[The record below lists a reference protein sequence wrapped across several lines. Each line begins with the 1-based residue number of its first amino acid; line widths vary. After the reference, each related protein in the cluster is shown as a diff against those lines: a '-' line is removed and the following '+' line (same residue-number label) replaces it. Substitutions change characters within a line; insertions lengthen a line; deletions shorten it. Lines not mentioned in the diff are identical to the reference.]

1 MKMESESDALDA
13 VKNGMALKCVPEAL
27 RTPELCAAAVRRCGL
42 ALQWVPET
50 LKTPGLCA
58 EAVAGSGWA
67 VKFVP
72 LKLLTKDLC
81 LVAARDAGARV
92 FELMSRRL
100 VTRTVC
106 DAVAT
111 ADGTDPEAVWQDVCE
126 WREAMP
132 MQE

>member
-13 VKNGMALKCVPEAL
+13 VKDGMALKCVPEAL
-27 RTPELCAAAVRRCGL
+27 RTPELCAVAVRRCGL

-72 LKLLTKDLC
+72 LKLLTKEMC
-81 LVAARDAGARV
+81 LAAARDAGAEALNV
-92 FELMSRRL
+92 MPMTA
-100 VTRTVC
+100 V
-106 DAVAT
+106 DAVRDRRWARQGG
-111 ADGTDPEAVWQDVCE
+111 DHDHD
-126 WREAMP
+126 
-132 MQE
+132 

>member
-13 VKNGMALKCVPEAL
+13 VKDGMALKCVPVAL
-27 RTPELCAAAVRRCGL
+27 RTPELCAVAVRRCGL

-72 LKLLTKDLC
+72 LKLLTKEMC
-81 LVAARDAGARV
+81 LAAARDAGAEAFNV
-92 FELMSRRL
+92 MPMTA
-100 VTRTVC
+100 V
-106 DAVAT
+106 DAVRARRW
-111 ADGTDPEAVWQDVCE
+111 ARQGGDHDHD
-126 WREAMP
+126 
-132 MQE
+132 